1 MIPPHQPPFGI
12 GRALLSILDRR
23 RPARVEDVEAACA
36 EAYGVPHAV
45 LLPSA
50 RAGICWA
57 IKATVGSEGHV
68 LCPAYTCFVVHEAA
82 FRSPAWPQML
92 DIAPDSFLMDPAII
106 RGAARAPYA
115 LVLCEIYGHAYDL
128 AALEAELPVRPAIR
142 VVDMAMTL
150 PTAASLARL
159 RGNDF
164 GVTSLGAGKCLYA
177 GWGGMGLT
185 RDRALADEV
194 RKIRSAAL
202 APGGLRLS
210 AGRAAVLAR
219 AGACKHMPAGLMT
232 KTLRIE
238 PPKPDPIAPVRPGPF
253 REWCQTAAL
262 TAEWHLPSTRP
273 DRYMAMYNLGRTEA
287 GAERR
292 LQLAAR
298 YQRNLEGVAG
308 VRRPPASPYP
318 LSFYTIR
325 VRPEARLAVSRGL
338 WKAGIAVTALLE
350 FLTYLD
356 PQEFPETWRTAS
368 EVINLPLFEG
378 LSAAQVDRISE
389 HVARCVTVAALF
401 SPP

>member
-1 MIPPHQPPFGI
+1 MIPPHLPPFGI
-12 GRALLSILDRR
+12 GRALLAILDRCD
-23 RPARVEDVEAACA
+23 PARVEDVEAVAA
-36 EAYGVPHAV
+36 QIYGVPHAV

-57 IKATVGSEGHV
+57 IQAAVGSEGHV

-92 DIAPDSFLMDPAII
+92 DIAPEGFLMDPAVI
-106 RGAARAPYA
+106 RSAARAPYA
-115 LVLCEIYGHAYDL
+115 LVLCEIYGHTYDL

-150 PTAASLARL
+150 PTSASLARL

-164 GVTSLGAGKCLYA
+164 AVTSLGLGKCLYA
-177 GWGGMGLT
+177 GWGGLGLT

-194 RKIRSAAL
+194 RRIRDAAL
-202 APGGLRLS
+202 APGGLGLA
-210 AGRAAVLAR
+210 AGRAAILAR
-219 AGACKHMPAGLMT
+219 AGVCKYMPAGLMT

-238 PPKPDPIAPVRPGPF
+238 PPKPDPAAPVHPGPF
-253 REWCQTAAL
+253 KEWCQTA
-262 TAEWHLPSTRP
+262 TQTPEWRLPSTRP
-273 DRYMAMYNLGRTEA
+273 DRRLAMYNLRRTEA
-287 GAERR
+287 GAAHR

-298 YQRNLEGVAG
+298 YHENLAGVAG
-308 VRRPPASPYP
+308 VRRPPASVHP

-325 VRPEARLAVSRGL
+325 VRPEARLAVSQGL

-356 PQEFPETWRTAS
+356 PAEFPHTWRTAS

-389 HVARCVTVAALF
+389 QVARCVKAAGA
-401 SPP
+401 